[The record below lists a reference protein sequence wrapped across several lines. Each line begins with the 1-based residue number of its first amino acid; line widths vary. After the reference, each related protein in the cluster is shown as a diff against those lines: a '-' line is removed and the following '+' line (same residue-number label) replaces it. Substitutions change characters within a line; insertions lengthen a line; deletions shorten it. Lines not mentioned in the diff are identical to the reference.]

1 MKKEKVNIRKLIC
14 FLQELSELLERRK
27 PIPIGDAVNKIMEY
41 QLNGKT
47 EYISIDESY
56 GRFLSEDLLA
66 TSDVP
71 HFDRAPY
78 DGFAVRSIDTKGA
91 SINNPVE
98 FKVVDHLGAG
108 MTSSKVIGEYEA
120 VRIMTGAMMPEGTDA
135 VVMFE
140 VANSYDKNGTPCMS
154 IKRSFNKGDNVSYR
168 GEDAKEGEVLVKKG
182 TLINPGIQAMLATF
196 GYHSVPVAKKPVI
209 GLFATGTELLEVDEE
224 LVPGKIRNSNSHMI
238 AAQIH
243 RTGAIVDYYGKLPDV
258 FDTCYTAVENALDKV
273 DILITTGGVSVGDFD
288 FLPAIYEKLGA
299 EVLFNKVAMRPGSVT
314 TVAQFQGKLLLGLS
328 GNPSACYV
336 GFELF
341 ARPIIRKMLF
351 STKPHLR
358 KEKALL
364 DVDFPKANPF
374 TRFVRSAYSVKN
386 GRLIVTPSGLDK
398 SNIIMSLSGANSLM
412 ILPGGTRSFQAGDEV
427 DILLLEDHNGS
438 EWPW

>member
-1 MKKEKVNIRKLIC
+1 VNFTC
-14 FLQELSELLERRK
+14 YGQELLVLLERRN
-27 PIPIGDAVNKIMEY
+27 PIPIGEAVKKIMEY
-41 QLNGKT
+41 QLTGST
-47 EYISIDESY
+47 EYVSIDESY
-56 GRFLSEDLLA
+56 GRFLSEDLKA

-78 DGFAVRSIDTKGA
+78 DGFAVRSMDTKEA
-91 SINNPVE
+91 SLNNEVE

-108 MTSSKVIGEYEA
+108 MTSSKVVNDYEA

-140 VANSYDKNGTPCMS
+140 VAKAYEKNGNPYMS
-154 IKRSFNKGDNVSYR
+154 IKRSFKKGDNVSYR
-168 GEDAKEGEVLVKKG
+168 GEDAKEGEVLVKRG
-182 TLINPGIQAMLATF
+182 TMINPGIQAMLATF
-196 GYHSVPVAKKPVI
+196 GYHQVPVAKKPII

-238 AAQIH
+238 AAQIQ
-243 RTGAIVDYYGKLPDV
+243 RAGAIVNYYGKLPDV
-258 FDTCYTAVENALDKV
+258 FDTCFTAVKTALEKV

-288 FLPAIYEKLGA
+288 YLPAIYDKLGA
-299 EVLFNKVAMRPGSVT
+299 EVLFNKVSMRPGSVT
-314 TVAQFQGKLLLGLS
+314 TVAQFQGKLLFGLS

-351 STKPHLR
+351 STTPHLR
-358 KEKALL
+358 KEKAILE
-364 DVDFPKANPF
+364 VDFPKANPF
-374 TRFVRSAYSVKN
+374 TRFVRSAFSIKD
-386 GRLIVTPSGLDK
+386 GRLIAEPSGLDK

-412 ILPGGTRSFQAGDEV
+412 ILPGGTRSFEAGDEV
-427 DILLLEDHNGS
+427 DILLLEDHVGS